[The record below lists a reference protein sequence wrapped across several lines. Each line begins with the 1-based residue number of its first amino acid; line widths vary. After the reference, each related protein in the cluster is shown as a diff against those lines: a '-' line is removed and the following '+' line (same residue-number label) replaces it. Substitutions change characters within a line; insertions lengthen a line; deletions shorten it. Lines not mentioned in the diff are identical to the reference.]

1 MLLSNKNIVIVGG
14 TSGIGFSAASAFF
27 NEGANVIAIGRNPD
41 RIKKTKKLLENHE
54 TTIQGNAA
62 DSTTEQEGIKLAVDK
77 YGPLRGLYHV
87 AGGSGRGKGDGTL
100 IYVI

>member
-1 MLLSNKNIVIVGG
+1 M
-14 TSGIGFSAASAFF
+14 
-27 NEGANVIAIGRNPD
+27 IAIGRNPD
-41 RIKKTKKLLENHE
+41 QIKKTKKLLENHE

-62 DSTTEQEGIKLAVDK
+62 DSTTAQEGIKLAVDK

-87 AGGSGRGKGDGTL
+87 AGGSGRDEGDSPL